1 MRLREVTVARE
12 AGETRFDLVTPAVVA
27 ADHVVANVLD
37 ASRAARLVQQHAVDP
52 SLPNLLEVIDEL
64 IEATF
69 GARPANPYEAEIK
82 RAVERVVT
90 GRLMRLADA
99 ASMPQVRAEALLRL
113 EEQSDALER
122 MAASADEP
130 NRAHYGLLVHDIGRF
145 LSGDAPVSDL
155 VTVPAAPPGAPIGEP
170 AMDWL
175 GLPEPWCIQEGVW

>member
-1 MRLREVTVARE
+1 M
-12 AGETRFDLVTPAVVA
+12 FDLVTPAVVA

-113 EEQSDALER
+113 KEQSDALER

-175 GLPEPWCIQEGVW
+175 GLPEPWCMQEGVW